1 VLIVVQNLPVPFD
14 RRVWLEATTLQRAG
28 YQVSVIS
35 PKLKGWNRSRER
47 IEDVDVYRYWLPINA
62 RGTLGYL
69 AEFVWCFVCTALKS
83 IQVAVTGR
91 GFDVIHACNP
101 PDTYWLLG
109 LGWRLLG
116 KRFVFDHHDLAPEV
130 YSAKFG
136 RSRGLIRRVLEH
148 LERMSFE
155 SADVVIATNESHR
168 QVAMERGGVPA
179 ERIYIVRSGPDLS
192 RFRIYPPEPEWRQGK
207 DFLIAYLGEIGSQDG
222 VENLVRAVRILRD
235 ELGRRDFHCVLVGGG
250 PHLETVRRYAQQ
262 QGVVDTCTFTGD
274 VSDDTRLCQI
284 LSSADL
290 AVVPDPQTPHSDKST
305 MNKVVEYMFFG
316 LPMVAF
322 DLRENRFS
330 AQGAAVYVG
339 DNSPRAMAECI
350 ADLLG
355 DPSRRREMALIGQNR
370 VRDQLAWQHS
380 VPHLL
385 AAYQKALE
393 AR

>member
-1 VLIVVQNLPVPFD
+1 
-14 RRVWLEATTLQRAG
+14 
-28 YQVSVIS
+28 
-35 PKLKGWNRSRER
+35 
-47 IEDVDVYRYWLPINA
+47 
-62 RGTLGYL
+62 
-69 AEFVWCFVCTALKS
+69 
-83 IQVAVTGR
+83 
-91 GFDVIHACNP
+91 
-101 PDTYWLLG
+101 
-109 LGWRLLG
+109 
-116 KRFVFDHHDLAPEV
+116 
-130 YSAKFG
+130 
-136 RSRGLIRRVLEH
+136 
-148 LERMSFE
+148 
-155 SADVVIATNESHR
+155 
-168 QVAMERGGVPA
+168 
-179 ERIYIVRSGPDLS
+179 
-192 RFRIYPPEPEWRQGK
+192 
-207 DFLIAYLGEIGSQDG
+207 
-222 VENLVRAVRILRD
+222 
-235 ELGRRDFHCVLVGGG
+235 
-250 PHLETVRRYAQQ
+250 
-262 QGVVDTCTFTGD
+262 VVDTCTFTGD

>member
-1 VLIVVQNLPVPFD
+1 
-14 RRVWLEATTLQRAG
+14 
-28 YQVSVIS
+28 
-35 PKLKGWNRSRER
+35 
-47 IEDVDVYRYWLPINA
+47 
-62 RGTLGYL
+62 
-69 AEFVWCFVCTALKS
+69 LKS

-250 PHLETVRRYAQQ
+250 PHLETVRR
-262 QGVVDTCTFTGD
+262 
-274 VSDDTRLCQI
+274 
-284 LSSADL
+284 
-290 AVVPDPQTPHSDKST
+290 
-305 MNKVVEYMFFG
+305 
-316 LPMVAF
+316 
-322 DLRENRFS
+322 
-330 AQGAAVYVG
+330 
-339 DNSPRAMAECI
+339 
-350 ADLLG
+350 
-355 DPSRRREMALIGQNR
+355 
-370 VRDQLAWQHS
+370 
-380 VPHLL
+380 
-385 AAYQKALE
+385 
-393 AR
+393 